1 MSYYLD
7 TNLIIQLVDLPYETQ
22 KLAELHNSS
31 TIKLLLAREAMYE
44 LTEGPEV
51 SQENQIKNRRVV
63 DILGL
68 STTPNNIFQLDK
80 GILGE
85 TILGTDQSHYLYE
98 SHLENKGNPSKAM
111 SDGVHLAN
119 SQALGAIFVS
129 CDGQPRSTARIH
141 NLDKECLIDLFSS
154 LEIDTTAV
162 KSCKKCL
169 KLEIPSTRS

>member
-7 TNLIIQLVDLPYETQ
+7 TNVIIQLVDLPYENQ
-22 KLAELHNSS
+22 KLADLHNSS
-31 TIKLLLAREAMYE
+31 KITLLLAREAMYE
-44 LTEGPEV
+44 LTEGPKV
-51 SQENQIKNRRVV
+51 SQEDQIKNQRVL

-85 TILGTDQSHYLYE
+85 TILGTDQSHDLYE
-98 SHLENKGNPSKAM
+98 SHLENKGNPPKAV
-111 SDGVHLAN
+111 SDGIHLAN

-129 CDGQPRSTARIH
+129 CDGQPRSTAGIN

-154 LEIDTTAV
+154 LEIETAAV
-162 KSCKKCL
+162 KSCKKC
-169 KLEIPSTRS
+169 RN